1 MDIVSREIWK
11 NSSTNSSISD
21 IFEGITRGKI
31 RDGYG
36 HGSSYWERSFAL
48 EKEAIAEMFEA
59 IASGGDRRK
68 AMEKYFPSAFKY
80 FEDKIKELLK

>member
-1 MDIVSREIWK
+1 MRLTTLQKWWGINR
-11 NSSTNSSISD
+11 ISD

-31 RDGYG
+31 SDGYG
-36 HGSSYWERSFAL
+36 HGSSYWERSFA
-48 EKEAIAEMFEA
+48 
-59 IASGGDRRK
+59 SGGERRK